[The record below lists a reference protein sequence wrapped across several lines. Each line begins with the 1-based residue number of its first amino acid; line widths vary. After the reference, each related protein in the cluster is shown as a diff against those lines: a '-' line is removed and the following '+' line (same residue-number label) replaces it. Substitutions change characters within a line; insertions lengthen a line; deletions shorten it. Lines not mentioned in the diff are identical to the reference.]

1 MISDSN
7 RSTDFTDHAWEV
19 MYDTVDS
26 TYFRDK
32 DADIIYSALEK
43 RLKFIPFGEYLKRY
57 IYRKAGLDNPF
68 ESVPLKVYQQ
78 IIKDAFSDNNTPHT
92 FGSTTAKLSALSKN
106 WLTQQTVNRKVVFL
120 LGFGL
125 GMSVDDVNDFLTK
138 ALREQGIN
146 AKNPFE
152 VICWYCYKNHYGY
165 LKFEKL
171 WQIFCDTPSNSL
183 DVKLLSSD
191 LTIGVRNMV
200 NSIDTDSALIS
211 FVSKLK
217 ASDNSPK
224 LSVTARK
231 YFIELFERSKELV
244 AALYNEEEAKR
255 HQDEVIQYQSMLLN
269 NDRIS
274 DTDRQLKVAN
284 KKEHQKKYTSRDITE
299 SDLEHIISSAIP
311 VDRHGNLAPSKAS
324 KLNAQFAGKRLSR
337 QHISDILAGKSDI
350 TRFDLIT
357 LHFFIYSQTID
368 EYPNIKNR
376 YVSFVDSTNKVL
388 DQCFL
393 GELYISN
400 PYECFILMCILSD
413 DPLGTYADVW
423 ELSYNN

>member
-1 MISDSN
+1 MVSDSN

-57 IYRKAGLDNPF
+57 IYRKAGLDTPF

-183 DVKLLSSD
+183 DEKLLSSD

-200 NSIDTDSALIS
+200 NSIDTDSALIT
-211 FVSKLK
+211 FVSNLK

-224 LSVTARK
+224 LSLTARK
-231 YFIELFERSKELV
+231 CFIELFERSKELV

-274 DTDRQLKVAN
+274 DTDRQLKVAS
-284 KKEHQKKYTSRDITE
+284 KKEHQKKYTSHDITE

-337 QHISDILAGKSDI
+337 QHISKILAGKSDI

-357 LHFFIYSQTID
+357 LNFFIYSQTID
-368 EYPNIKNR
+368 EYSNTKTR

-423 ELSYNN
+423 ELSYNT